1 MSVNLGPVVNSAESE
16 YNPSVS
22 PDGRRFFFGRNS
34 RIYVVPATA
43 VPDLK
48 PKLFH
53 RSK

>member
-1 MSVNLGPVVNSAESE
+1 MSVNLGQVVNSPESE

-43 VPDLK
+43 IPDLK
-48 PKLFH
+48 PKAFH
-53 RSK
+53 GSR